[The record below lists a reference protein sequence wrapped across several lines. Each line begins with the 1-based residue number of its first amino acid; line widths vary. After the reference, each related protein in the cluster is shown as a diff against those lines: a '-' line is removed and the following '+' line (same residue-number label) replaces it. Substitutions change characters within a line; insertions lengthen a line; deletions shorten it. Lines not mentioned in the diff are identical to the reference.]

1 MCSAALVTDAAEG
14 GITVVTSE
22 SPGLMITFHDFIIL
36 VIIIY

>member
-22 SPGLMITFHDFIIL
+22 SPGLMITIL